1 MHKTTL
7 GLLLGIWSHLS
18 RRRKYQLLLLIP
30 SMLASGGAELLSLG
44 AVFPFLLMLSDP
56 DRLWQYP
63 FVSNFS
69 LLVGFTESEQLLLPV
84 TLAFAFSAV
93 FASSVRLSN
102 VWLNGRIA
110 AAVGSDLSC
119 ESYYRILYQP
129 YKSHVQRHS
138 STVITGVTTHV
149 TNTVGALNALLQIV
163 TSSVVALGI
172 FLGLVLIDAS
182 VALTATLVF
191 GVTYALLSFRVR
203 GELRSNGQKITYALN
218 KQVKTLQEGLGA
230 IRDVLLDGTQASYL
244 YEYSLSD
251 RPQRQLRAKN
261 SFIGAFPRFVLE
273 GLGIVL
279 IALLGGL
286 LVSQRGSG
294 VTVIPLLGALALGSQ
309 RMLPA
314 LQQIYSSWAA
324 LRGCNDSMSWVLTMV
339 NQPIPNSICKLPP
352 LPFNHSLRFQ
362 DVSFCYAQNGKY
374 VLRDINL
381 SITPGQRIGFIG
393 TTGSGKSTLIDILMG
408 LLEPSTG
415 FLFVDAQNINEGAN
429 TNFIT
434 SWRANI
440 AHVPQHIY
448 LADSSIA
455 QNIAF
460 GIPFDQIDMRR
471 VKKAAKQAQI
481 LDFIEESSDGFNTF
495 VGESGM
501 RLSGGQRQRI
511 GIARA
516 LYKKAKVLVFDEAT
530 SALDTTTE
538 DAVMNAISCLH
549 DDITTILIAHRL
561 STIRNCDRVIRLEGG
576 LIISDGPPQTILP

>member
-1 MHKTTL
+1 
-7 GLLLGIWSHLS
+7 
-18 RRRKYQLLLLIP
+18 
-30 SMLASGGAELLSLG
+30 MLASGGAELLSLG

-56 DRLWQYP
+56 DRLWKYP
-63 FVSNFS
+63 LVSNFS
-69 LLVGFTESEQLLLPV
+69 LWAGLSKPEQLLLPA

-93 FASSVRLSN
+93 LASSVRLSN

-119 ESYYRILYQP
+119 ESYYRTLYQP
-129 YKSHVQRHS
+129 YRIHVQRHS

-149 TNTVGALNALLQIV
+149 TNTVGSLNALLQIV

-203 GELRSNGQKITYALN
+203 GELRSNGQKITCALN
-218 KQVKTLQEGLGA
+218 KQIKTLQEGLGA

-251 RPQRQLRAKN
+251 RPQRQLQAKN
-261 SFIGAFPRFVLE
+261 SFIGAFPRFILE

-324 LRGCNDSMSWVLTMV
+324 LRGCNDSMSWVLTMI
-339 NQPIPNSICKLPP
+339 NQPIPNTICKLPP

-362 DVSFCYAQNGKY
+362 DVSFCYAQNDKY

-408 LLEPSTG
+408 LLEPSKG
-415 FLFVDAQNINEGAN
+415 FLFVDAQNINEYAN

-460 GIPFDQIDMRR
+460 GIPFDQIDMHR

-530 SALDTTTE
+530 SALDITTE
-538 DAVMNAISCLH
+538 NAVMNAISSLH
-549 DDITTILIAHRL
+549 DDLTIILIAHRL
-561 STIRNCDRVIRLEGG
+561 STISSCDRVIRLEGG